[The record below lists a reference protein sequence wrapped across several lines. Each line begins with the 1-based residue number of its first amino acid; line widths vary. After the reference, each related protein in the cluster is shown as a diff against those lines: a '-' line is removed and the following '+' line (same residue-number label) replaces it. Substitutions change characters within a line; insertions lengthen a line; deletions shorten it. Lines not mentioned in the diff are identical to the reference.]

1 MFWELLRLRFCACIQ
16 YIHTCKLASSCSYR
30 SKSTTYG
37 ALASGP
43 RSSLRKIKL
52 KFASEQHKKQADL
65 KDIGAFLLIFSHPA
79 FFASRLCRSDAN
91 FNAHFISH
99 NYCAVHYYIAGAS
112 FVVLFYLKRL
122 VFEHVQRLGAP
133 LYWGPGANCPCCPAP
148 VAPPPPLSAA
158 LLRGYADV
166 RWSESSRTG
175 DNRTVTYHSHEDF
188 IYQSITLWSRENALN
203 HEFSP
208 GSYQFPF
215 ALSLQSSGRPLPP
228 SFEGTVG
235 HIRYE
240 IEATIVKVSALKQ
253 NKRITARIAVT
264 SVVDPNIVPNVRLP
278 KVLQVEKTL
287 CCLCCA
293 SGPICLTARVPR
305 TGFCII
311 QDAIPFEVDIEN
323 GSNRQIRQ
331 LVAQLQK

>member
-99 NYCAVHYYIAGAS
+99 NYCAVHYYIAGAP

-122 VFEHVQRLGAP
+122 VFEQVQHCLGAP
-133 LYWGPGANCPCCPAP
+133 LHCGPGANCPCCPH
-148 VAPPPPLSAA
+148 LSAA
-158 LLRGYADV
+158 LAGG
-166 RWSESSRTG
+166 TG
-175 DNRTVTYHSHEDF
+175 RKDSLPYLDNR
-188 IYQSITLWSRENALN
+188 
-203 HEFSP
+203 
-208 GSYQFPF
+208 
-215 ALSLQSSGRPLPP
+215 
-228 SFEGTVG
+228 
-235 HIRYE
+235 
-240 IEATIVKVSALKQ
+240 
-253 NKRITARIAVT
+253 
-264 SVVDPNIVPNVRLP
+264 
-278 KVLQVEKTL
+278 
-287 CCLCCA
+287 
-293 SGPICLTARVPR
+293 
-305 TGFCII
+305 
-311 QDAIPFEVDIEN
+311 AIN
-323 GSNRQIRQ
+323 
-331 LVAQLQK
+331 